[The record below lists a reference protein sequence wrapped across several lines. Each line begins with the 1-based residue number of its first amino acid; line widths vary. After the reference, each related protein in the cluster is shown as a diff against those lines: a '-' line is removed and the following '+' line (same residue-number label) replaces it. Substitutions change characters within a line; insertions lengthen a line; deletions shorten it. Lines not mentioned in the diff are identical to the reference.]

1 MRSPSDSPTS
11 PTSPSARTERR
22 RAAPQGSGILTSMSL
37 ASAWLVVSEERPRTD
52 AGAIV
57 HALIPSEDAALTA
70 PWTAVTTT

>member
-1 MRSPSDSPTS
+1 
-11 PTSPSARTERR
+11 
-22 RAAPQGSGILTSMSL
+22 MSL